1 MFSSCVLKNF
11 AKLVRNNDF
20 GAVGG
25 KKKAEGLLSNPQ
37 KITCIIFE
45 TLFGPYFL
53 PHQSHS
59 YGYAPSSGENLS
71 SKMSFKSDATY
82 YFHIT

>member
-25 KKKAEGLLSNPQ
+25 KKKAEAPRLFHLRLR
-37 KITCIIFE
+37 CILNEMGIFIVK
-45 TLFGPYFL
+45 TMGVWLVYFVDFQQNKCL
-53 PHQSHS
+53 K
-59 YGYAPSSGENLS
+59 N
-71 SKMSFKSDATY
+71 
-82 YFHIT
+82 

>member
-25 KKKAEGLLSNPQ
+25 KKKEEALCRHESIDTLLD
-37 KITCIIFE
+37 
-45 TLFGPYFL
+45 TLDTNYRDESDLVFL
-53 PHQSHS
+53 SVNVHS
-59 YGYAPSSGENLS
+59 LS
-71 SKMSFKSDATY
+71 RWLSLLRGVL
-82 YFHIT
+82 